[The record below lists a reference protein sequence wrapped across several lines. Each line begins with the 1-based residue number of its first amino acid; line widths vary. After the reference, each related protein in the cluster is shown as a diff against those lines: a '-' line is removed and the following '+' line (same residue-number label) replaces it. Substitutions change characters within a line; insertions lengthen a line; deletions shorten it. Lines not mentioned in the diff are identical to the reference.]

1 MKRNKNNSI
10 AQLIGVVL
18 FFVLLIFLTIITLP
32 YFSTL
37 SDEEF
42 VSSCRE
48 YVSAH
53 SFKAWLILL
62 SVQMLQVVIA
72 FIPGEPFE
80 ILAGALFGTWGG
92 LGTCLLGC
100 VLASSLIFLLSK
112 KFGGSFLQKI
122 FGKERIEKFSF
133 LHDSRKLEA
142 AIFVVFLIP
151 GTPKDML
158 TYVAGTTSIKL
169 HQFLLLTSLAR
180 IPSIVTSTFLGS
192 SMMKSDWKSS
202 LIIFFVTALI
212 GIFGIFYRERI
223 ISFLKAKSK
232 KRSEQKKVS

>member
-1 MKRNKNNSI
+1 MKCNKNTGI
-10 AQLIGVVL
+10 VQLIGIIL

-32 YFSTL
+32 YSSKI

-42 VSSCRE
+42 VSACRD
-48 YVSAH
+48 YVSVH
-53 SFKAWLILL
+53 SFKAWLMLL
-62 SVQMLQVVIA
+62 SVQMIQVVIA
-72 FIPGEPFE
+72 FIPGDPFE

-100 VLASSLIFLLSK
+100 VLASSLVFHLSK
-112 KFGGSFLQKI
+112 KFGGSLLQKI

-133 LHDSRKLEA
+133 LHDARKLEA

-180 IPSIVTSTFLGS
+180 IPSIVTSTFLGA
-192 SMMKSDWKSS
+192 SMMKADWKSS
-202 LIIFFVTALI
+202 IIIFAVTVLI

-223 ISFLKAKSK
+223 ISFLKTNSK
-232 KRSEQKKVS
+232 KRYEQKKIS